1 MIPAIQEQRDELQQ
15 LCDHYQVLRL
25 DLFGSAA
32 MENYHENESDLD
44 FLVEFQNSHPENT
57 LTPISD
63 CAKIWNYYLATLW
76 TLSSIRPS
84 RTPSSGNA
92 SMKPGPCSIMQ
103 LESQKYLYDIREAA
117 HLLEIFV
124 AGKTFED
131 YRCDAM
137 LQAAVERKFEI
148 IGEAMN
154 NLAKIDEAVT
164 SRISDYRRIVDFRNV
179 LSHEYG
185 DVDNRLVWDIV
196 ETHLPTLV
204 REIDALLP
212 EE

>member
-1 MIPAIQEQRDELQQ
+1 
-15 LCDHYQVLRL
+15 
-25 DLFGSAA
+25 
-32 MENYHENESDLD
+32 
-44 FLVEFQNSHPENT
+44 
-57 LTPISD
+57 
-63 CAKIWNYYLATLW
+63 
-76 TLSSIRPS
+76 
-84 RTPSSGNA
+84 
-92 SMKPGPCSIMQ
+92 MQ

-154 NLAKIDEAVT
+154 NLAKIDKVVT
-164 SRISDYRRIVDFRNV
+164 SRITNYQRIISFRNV

-185 DVDNRLVWDIV
+185 NVDDRLVWGV
-196 ETHLPTLV
+196 LETNLPALV
-204 REIDALLP
+204 REIDALLKD
-212 EE
+212 E

>member
-1 MIPAIQEQRDELQQ
+1 
-15 LCDHYQVLRL
+15 
-25 DLFGSAA
+25 
-32 MENYHENESDLD
+32 
-44 FLVEFQNSHPENT
+44 
-57 LTPISD
+57 
-63 CAKIWNYYLATLW
+63 
-76 TLSSIRPS
+76 
-84 RTPSSGNA
+84 
-92 SMKPGPCSIMQ
+92 MQ
-103 LESQKYLYDIREAA
+103 FESQKYLYDIREAA

-154 NLAKIDEAVT
+154 NLAEIDEAVT
-164 SRISDYRRIVDFRNV
+164 SRITDYRRIVDFRNV